1 MLNILAEKAIHQPAS
16 LDGLLAYCPTMDLLA
31 LATKEEQVFVYR
43 LNGQRVF
50 SAAQKGPS
58 RVEKLR
64 WKPNGWYLLFSPD
77 FSGQLTDTIH
87 RPATRCYLE

>member
-1 MLNILAEKAIHQPAS
+1 MLNLLAEKAIHQPAS
-16 LDGLLAYCPTMDLLA
+16 PEGLLAYCPTMDLLA

-50 SAAQKGPS
+50 GAAQKGTPL

-64 WKPNGWYLLFSPD
+64 WKPNGGLLLLSPT
-77 FSGQLTDTIH
+77 FQGRS
-87 RPATRCYLE
+87 